1 MLILSRKLG
10 ESIIIGK
17 GKNKIV
23 IKLLQTQ
30 GKQAKLGIEAP
41 REIPVH
47 REEIFDLIKDKI
59 EDEE

>member
-30 GKQAKLGIEAP
+30 GRQAKLGIEAP
-41 REIPVH
+41 KEVSVH
-47 REEIFDLIKDKI
+47 REEIYNLLQKDKG
-59 EDEE
+59 EN